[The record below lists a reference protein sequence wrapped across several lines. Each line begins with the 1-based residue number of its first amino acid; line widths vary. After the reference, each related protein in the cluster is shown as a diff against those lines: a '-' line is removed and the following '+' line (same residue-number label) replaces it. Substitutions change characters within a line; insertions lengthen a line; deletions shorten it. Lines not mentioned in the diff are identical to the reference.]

1 MRATGNRLIGILGG
15 TFNPI
20 HFGHLRMA
28 QELADALNLDEVRF
42 IPSAN
47 PPHKNKPQ
55 VSAEHRAS
63 MVQLAIAD
71 NPTFQLDTR
80 ELNRAGASYTIDTL
94 ISLRDEL
101 GSKVSIC
108 LMMGSDAFT
117 KLDSW
122 HRWDELLNYCH
133 IILVQRPEQQP
144 STKTEK
150 LSDQMTH
157 FLSAH
162 YTENLDDLAEKTAGY
177 IHMQQ
182 ITAQDISA
190 TKIRE
195 KLAAGSSAKYLV
207 PEAVLAYIAQHQ
219 LYSVAK

>member
-1 MRATGNRLIGILGG
+1 MQLIGLLGG

-28 QELADALNLDEVRF
+28 QELTDALKLSEVRF

-47 PPHKNKPQ
+47 PPHKAAPK
-55 VSAEHRAS
+55 VSAQQRAQ
-63 MVQLAIAD
+63 MVQLAIDD
-71 NPTFQLDTR
+71 NPLFKLDRR
-80 ELNRAGASYTIDTL
+80 ELERTGASYTIDTL
-94 ISLRDEL
+94 ISLREEL
-101 GSKVSIC
+101 GKNASLC

-122 HRWDELLNYCH
+122 HRWQEMLDYCH
-133 IILVQRPEQQP
+133 IILVQRPN
-144 STKTEK
+144 SKTEK
-150 LSDQMTH
+150 LSDKMTA

-162 YTENLDDLAEKTAGY
+162 YTENIDDLAEKSAGY
-177 IHMQQ
+177 IHMQA

-195 KLAAGSSAKYLV
+195 ILALSCSPKYLL
-207 PEAVLAYIAQHQ
+207 PDNVLNYIQQHQ
-219 LYSVAK
+219 LYK